1 MQSDFCRLCV
11 CNESL
16 NSLTCYDAY
25 GMEFRQKPVWDVFMK
40 NDRARNEWLA
50 ADDKTLLSQCVLKE
64 YQASGPGG
72 QKRNRKYSGARLT
85 HTPSGIEVYNAESRS
100 QNDNKRSALRALRE
114 RIALEVRCDVKPV
127 LDTLEVGAR
136 NPRYP
141 LLLALLMDT
150 LEVRDYRVSDAAAD
164 LGVSTGRLS
173 KILAR
178 DSRVWTIINTEREI
192 RGFSKLRK

>member
-1 MQSDFCRLCV
+1 
-11 CNESL
+11 
-16 NSLTCYDAY
+16 
-25 GMEFRQKPVWDVFMK
+25 MK

-50 ADDKTLLSQCVLKE
+50 ADDKMFLNQCVFKE

-85 HTPSGIEVYNAESRS
+85 HTPSGIEVCDAGSRS
-100 QNDNKRSALRALRE
+100 LNDNKRSAMRKLRE
-114 RIALEVRCDVKPV
+114 RIALDIRCDVSPV

-150 LEVRDYRVSDAAAD
+150 LERRDYRVSDAAVD
-164 LGVSTGRLS
+164 LGISTGKLS
-173 KILAR
+173 KLLAR
-178 DSRVWTIINTEREI
+178 DTRVWALLNTEREN
-192 RGFSKLRK
+192 RGFSKLKK